1 MPPLLYILL
10 GFAAGYVVGKR
21 SPDGKALRREAT
33 AVLDS
38 IGDLH
43 RTGALR
49 SVGTLK
55 VANGSSQ
62 DGVSIEITPPP
73 LGGPM
78 PPNRQLPP
86 PTMGGYPYGY
96 PRGR

>member
-10 GFAAGYVVGKR
+10 GFAAGYIVGKR

-73 LGGPM
+73 TGAL
-78 PPNRQLPP
+78 PPGRQLPP
-86 PTMGGYPYGY
+86 PAMGGYPPYYG
-96 PRGR
+96 R